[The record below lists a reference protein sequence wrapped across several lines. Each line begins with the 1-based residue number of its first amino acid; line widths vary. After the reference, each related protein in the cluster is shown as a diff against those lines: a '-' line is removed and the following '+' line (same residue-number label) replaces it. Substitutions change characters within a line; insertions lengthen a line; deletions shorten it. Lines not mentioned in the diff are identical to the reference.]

1 MKHLYRSIFYFLVF
15 LNLSSYS
22 QSSPNSFKY
31 QAIARDVNGNPI
43 VSSDISLEI
52 SIKGGSCNG
61 QIIYQEQ
68 FFVTTNQYG
77 LISLGIG
84 NGSVVSGQFSAI
96 DWGSSGHF
104 IDVSLDISGG
114 SNFTPM
120 SCTQLLSV
128 PYALY
133 AKESGAGP
141 PGPTGPQGDPALQSI
156 VQQTVLGSF
165 NTFCPDGGIKLEI
178 GLDSSANGILDSN
191 EITSVGYVCNGLQ
204 SSDNQQLTNMYLQ
217 TVNNSQTNFS
227 DEVYMYIELQNDSIL
242 DSVRM
247 DNNGI
252 GHQYVDEF
260 EYDTTFQMLFFQLSD
275 DFLYTA
281 DLSSLLDNTDDQ
293 QLSFSNDTL
302 YLEDGGQVYLG
313 YQNGLNGATGPTGPQ
328 GTQGIAGLNGLDG
341 ATGSTGPQGPQ
352 GVAGLNGLD
361 GSQPDQQVLREFK
374 VLQE

>member
-1 MKHLYRSIFYFLVF
+1 MKHFYSIFYFLV
-15 LNLSSYS
+15 LVNLSFYS
-22 QSSPNSFKY
+22 QGSPNSFKY

-52 SIKGGSCNG
+52 AIKSGSCNG

-77 LISLGIG
+77 LVSLSVG
-84 NGSVVSGQFSAI
+84 NGTVVSGQFSTI
-96 DWGSSGHF
+96 NWGSLGHY
-104 IDVSLDISGG
+104 IDVSLDINGG
-114 SNFTPM
+114 STFTSM

-165 NTFCPDGGIKLEI
+165 NSFCGDGGIKLEI

-204 SSDNQQLTNMYLQ
+204 SSDDQQLTNMYLQ
-217 TVNNSQTNFS
+217 TVNNFQTNYS

-260 EYDTTFQMLFFQLSD
+260 EYDTIFQMLFFQLSD

-281 DLSSLLDNTDDQ
+281 DLSSLLDNTDAQ
-293 QLSFSNDTL
+293 QLSYSND
-302 YLEDGGQVYLG
+302 
-313 YQNGLNGATGPTGPQ
+313 
-328 GTQGIAGLNGLDG
+328 
-341 ATGSTGPQGPQ
+341 
-352 GVAGLNGLD
+352 
-361 GSQPDQQVLREFK
+361 K
-374 VLQE
+374 